1 MCAVHGKIRA
11 AFVLLFASAIAC
23 GTGASQTLKLTRYTG
38 NPPTPARLPVVSNPC
53 LWEAASGAA
62 GSRAEALAASEARAS
77 CDDRPSPVPMVNP
90 CSAGSVAHTGCAEP
104 NDPMQLQL
112 DAMGKTGQKISRAR
126 EKVLEILETEG
137 ACRAWFQE
145 KDSNPAATFRTL
157 SFQLD
162 RHGDDFVL
170 ESRDRGPMN
179 IFRNPYVAK
188 VIQGDGPYGLITL
201 NTKGAF
207 FSPQARVLEVRR
219 EGGPPSLRG
228 TRFLHVGPYDGDTLP
243 AQVITLLHEFG
254 HVLDL
259 LPADQDNVDGK
270 SVGNTSEVL
279 RLCSVEV
286 DALARRG
293 RLSASR

>member
-1 MCAVHGKIRA
+1 MYAVPGKIRA
-11 AFVLLFASAIAC
+11 TFVLLFASAIAC
-23 GTGASQTLKLTRYTG
+23 GMGASQSVKLARYPG
-38 NPPTPARLPVVSNPC
+38 NPPAPARLPVASNPC

-62 GSRAEALAASEARAS
+62 GSRAEVLAASEAGAS
-77 CDDRPSPVPMVNP
+77 CVDSPAPVPAVSP
-90 CSAGSVAHTGCAEP
+90 CNSGSPARMGCAVP
-104 NDPMQLQL
+104 SDVIQMQL
-112 DAMGKTGQKISRAR
+112 DAMGKAGQKISWAR
-126 EKVLEILETEG
+126 EKVLGILESEN

-157 SFQLD
+157 SFELD
-162 RHGDDFVL
+162 RRGDDFVL
-170 ESRDRGPMN
+170 ESRDKGPMN

-188 VIQGDGPYGLITL
+188 VVQGDGPYGLITL

-207 FSPQARVLEVRR
+207 FSTQARVLEVHR
-219 EGGPPSLRG
+219 EGGPPSFRG
-228 TRFLHVGPYDGDTLP
+228 TRLLRVGPYDGDTLP

-270 SVGNTSEVL
+270 SVENTNEVL
-279 RLCSVEV
+279 RLCSAEV

-293 RLSASR
+293 HLSASH